1 MGLVDAQLKT
11 VGHKGLWPDGRPQIH
26 NLMDGKDEEGVTIA
40 DPYQF
45 RPVIH
50 DVARADKYINSKQGL
65 LYEHDLLVDCFP
77 RNDIPRITIW
87 DETDHIS
94 PWLID
99 PYYKPI
105 NPDYA
110 TYGTGGMVRY

>member
-1 MGLVDAQLKT
+1 
-11 VGHKGLWPDGRPQIH
+11 
-26 NLMDGKDEEGVTIA
+26 MDGKDEEGVTIA

-50 DVARADKYINSKQGL
+50 DVARADKYIDSKQGL